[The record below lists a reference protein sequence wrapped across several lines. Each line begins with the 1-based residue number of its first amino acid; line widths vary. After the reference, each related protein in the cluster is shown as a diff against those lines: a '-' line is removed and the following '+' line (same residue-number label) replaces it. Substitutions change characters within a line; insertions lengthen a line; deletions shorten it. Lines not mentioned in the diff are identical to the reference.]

1 VTYWK
6 RKKNGVKQT
15 TMDMLRGYGDSDR
28 ANIIRCP
35 HCGSVGGV
43 STHRGKV
50 KKGISGG
57 KATGAVLTGGLSVGF
72 TGLSRKERAIALDCA
87 HCGMEWIV

>member
-1 VTYWK
+1 MSYWK
-6 RKKNGVKQT
+6 RKKNGVKQS
-15 TMDMLRGYGDSDR
+15 TMDMLRSYSDEDR

-57 KATGAVLTGGLSVGF
+57 KAAGAVLTEGLSLGF
-72 TGLSRKERAIALDCA
+72 TGL
-87 HCGMEWIV
+87 